1 MSCKHGNEYLCR
13 ECWKE
18 TVESSLVER
27 RVMGRTFIDECIKK
41 FGEKAEANRRS
52 LKPEEEYATAW
63 LLERL
68 SGEVEELVAAADE
81 GDPEAIMGECLDVA
95 NFAHFIYEQAK
106 AAIKTGP

>member
-1 MSCKHGNEYLCR
+1 MSCKHGNLHLCR

-27 RVMGRTFIDECIKK
+27 RVMGRAFMDECIKK

-52 LKPEEEYATAW
+52 LKPEEIYSTAW

-68 SGEVEELVAAADE
+68 FGEVKELIDAADE
-81 GDPEAIMGECLDVA
+81 GNPKAIMGECLDVA
-95 NFAHFIYEQAK
+95 NFAHFVYEQAK
-106 AAIKTGP
+106 ANIKTGP